1 MENEFGTNYREEK
14 LKMSSKSRKIS
25 KKIVKAHHLELYT
38 TLPGSIIASIS
49 MLSKVPIS
57 DQLKYFKVLK
67 KWVKEQADENKNIT
81 VIDMFNH
88 VANEI
93 GKLQKEW
100 RSKYILIFDKNNVL
114 TPLVTIIDDDGN
126 ILPLTPEGFYY
137 GVMQYAMEGRE
148 NIDYEFLFD
157 ENGDDIAD

>member
-1 MENEFGTNYREEK
+1 
-14 LKMSSKSRKIS
+14 MSSKS
-25 KKIVKAHHLELYT
+25 KKLADKLVKAKHLELYT
-38 TLPGSIIASIS
+38 TLPGSIISSIG
-49 MLSKVPIS
+49 MLSGIPIK
-57 DQLKYFKVLK
+57 DQLKYFKTFE
-67 KWVKEQADENKNIT
+67 KWVKEQENEGNPIT

-114 TPLVTIIDDDGN
+114 TPLVTIVNEEGN

-137 GVMQYAMEGRE
+137 GVMQYAIEGRE

-157 ENGDDIAD
+157 ENGDEIVE

>member
-1 MENEFGTNYREEK
+1 
-14 LKMSSKSRKIS
+14 MSNRIKHIS
-25 KKIVKAHHLELYT
+25 KKVIKAKHLELYT
-38 TLPGSIIASIS
+38 TLPGSIISSIA
-49 MLSKVPIS
+49 MLSGIS
-57 DQLKYFKVLK
+57 IEEQLKYFEVLK
-67 KWVKEQADENKNIT
+67 KWVDEQAKENKNIT
-81 VIDMFNH
+81 VIDIFNH

-137 GVMQYAMEGRE
+137 GVMQYAIEGRE

-157 ENGDDIAD
+157 ENGDDIVD

>member
-1 MENEFGTNYREEK
+1 
-14 LKMSSKSRKIS
+14 MSNRIKHIS
-25 KKIVKAHHLELYT
+25 KKVIKAKHLELYT
-38 TLPGSIIASIS
+38 TLPGSIIASIA
-49 MLSKVPIS
+49 MLSGVSIK

-67 KWVKEQADENKNIT
+67 KWVDEQAKENKNIT
-81 VIDMFNH
+81 VIDIFNH
-88 VANEI
+88 VADEI

-114 TPLVTIIDDDGN
+114 TPLVTIVNEDGN

-137 GVMQYAMEGRE
+137 GVMQYAIEERD

-157 ENGDDIAD
+157 ENGDEIVD

>member
-1 MENEFGTNYREEK
+1 
-14 LKMSSKSRKIS
+14 MSNRIKHMS
-25 KKIVKAHHLELYT
+25 KKVIRVPHLELYT
-38 TLPGSIIASIS
+38 TLPGSIIASIA
-49 MLSKVPIS
+49 MLSGVSIK

-67 KWVKEQADENKNIT
+67 KWVDEQAKENKNIT
-81 VIDMFNH
+81 VIDIFNH

-114 TPLVTIIDDDGN
+114 TPLVAIIDDDGN

-137 GVMQYAMEGRE
+137 GVMQYAIEGRE

-157 ENGDDIAD
+157 ENGDDIVE

>member
-1 MENEFGTNYREEK
+1 
-14 LKMSSKSRKIS
+14 MSSKVKQIS
-25 KKIVKAHHLELYT
+25 KKVIKAKHLELYT
-38 TLPGSIIASIS
+38 TLPGSIIASIA
-49 MLSKVPIS
+49 MLSGVPIK
-57 DQLKYFKVLK
+57 DQLKYFEVLK
-67 KWVKEQADENKNIT
+67 KWVNEQANENKNIT

-114 TPLVTIIDDDGN
+114 TPLVTIVDDGGN
-126 ILPLTPEGFYY
+126 PLPLTPEGFYY
-137 GVMQYAMEGRE
+137 GVMQYAMEGRD

-157 ENGDDIAD
+157 ENGDDIED

>member
-1 MENEFGTNYREEK
+1 
-14 LKMSSKSRKIS
+14 MSNKIKHTA
-25 KKIVKAHHLELYT
+25 KKIIKAKHLELYT
-38 TLPGSIIASIS
+38 TLPGSIIASIA
-49 MLSKVPIS
+49 MLSGVSIK

-67 KWVKEQADENKNIT
+67 EWVDEQAKENKNIT
-81 VIDMFNH
+81 VIDIFNH

-137 GVMQYAMEGRE
+137 GVMQYAIEGRE

-157 ENGDDIAD
+157 ENGDEIID